1 MDKAIEELKV
11 AIEMAEKARHN
22 KMIFQLEKVR
32 NYLQGFQLGQ
42 QMFAEQL
49 SECRGFVDGEN

>member
-1 MDKAIEELKV
+1 MDKAIEELKI

-22 KMIFQLEKVR
+22 KMIFQLEKVM
-32 NYLQGFQLGQ
+32 NYLSGFQLGQ

-49 SECRGFVDGEN
+49 AECRGFIDGEN

>member
-1 MDKAIEELKV
+1 MDRAIEELKI

-22 KMIFQLEKVR
+22 KMIFQLEKVM
-32 NYLQGFQLGQ
+32 NFMLGFQLGQ

-49 SECRGFVDGEN
+49 AECRGFINGED

>member
-1 MDKAIEELKV
+1 MDRAIGELKI

-22 KMIFQLEKVR
+22 KMISQLEKVM
-32 NYLQGFQLGQ
+32 NYMLGFQLGQ

-49 SECRGFVDGEN
+49 QNAGGL